1 MADDD
6 KKKPEPENPKGRDK
20 AAESRVNKQLA
31 QSENVSKRQE
41 KKQDILAKKAE
52 VLNKITQ
59 AAASNSDAKDKNN
72 REIFQNI
79 SDILDNNNVGSKVYL
94 DQLDKLENL
103 EKNLDTQI
111 KTGEKM
117 IENDNVV
124 RTLEDLIEENKRTT
138 TLLTAD
144 STAQLELQNQ
154 LRSLNGAFS
163 GLDEAGRENAAMLQ
177 MQFEESSQAL
187 KDAIE
192 SGDVQAQDLAMKQLE
207 QIKAG
212 AESEENRREA
222 QKLNELANSRLYQIA
237 DATEKT
243 AEGIGDAVSGALAS
257 AGVLAGLA
265 GFALLFLDPETFTKI
280 VSAIIDQVG
289 GVIDLIKGIITGDF
303 SMVMSGLGD
312 SWMLLTGVALALLPM
327 IVGKIAGIVKA
338 IKVFQVFMKTTF
350 IPGILRMYS
359 SIMSSGPVI
368 KLTNMLSKVA
378 TGFKVFMMN
387 AFIPGMV
394 KFFVGMM
401 TTLGTALK
409 GILAVIGPML
419 APVAI
424 ITALVLGIAFGL
436 KALSKALGFTSVFDM
451 LFVGVAYLKDAF
463 AHIVNAIGS
472 IVNFILGIV
481 EGIAGLL
488 GFEIDLPQI
497 PKMATD
503 NAAKKK
509 AEIKVK
515 DAAKKEEELKAAARK
530 KEEEELA
537 FATGSDMGF
546 DQMLEDSKEFDGE
559 LMNSQSFDNAL
570 EKANQGG
577 GDAVVTSVKRDGDNI
592 STTITTTTVSNP
604 FSRASS
610 IMDSVTS
617 R

>member
-31 QSENVSKRQE
+31 QSENVSKRNE
-41 KKQDILAKKAE
+41 KKQDILAKKADI
-52 VLNKITQ
+52 LNKITQ
-59 AAASNSDAKDKNN
+59 AAASNSDAKDKQN
-72 REIFQNI
+72 REIFQDI
-79 SDILDNNNVGSKVYL
+79 SDILDNNNVGSKVYI
-94 DQLDKLENL
+94 DQLDKLSKL
-103 EKNLDTQI
+103 ETSLDTQI

-163 GLDEAGRENAAMLQ
+163 GLDEAGKENAAMLQ
-177 MQFEESSQAL
+177 MQFAESSQAL

-207 QIKAG
+207 QIKAS

-243 AEGIGDAVSGALAS
+243 AEGVSDAISGALAG
-257 AGVLAGLA
+257 AGILAGLA
-265 GFALLFLDPETFTKI
+265 GLALLFIDPESFQAI
-280 VSAIIDQVG
+280 VQSIIEQVG
-289 GVIDLIKGIITGDF
+289 GVIDIIKGIISGDF

-312 SWMLLTGVALALLPM
+312 SWMLLTGVALALLPKV
-327 IVGKIAGIVKA
+327 IGFISRIVKA
-338 IKVFQVFMKTTF
+338 IKVFQVFMMKTF
-350 IPGILRMYS
+350 VPGMISMYQ
-359 SIMSSGPVI
+359 SIISSGPVI
-368 KLTNMLSKVA
+368 KLTNMLTKVGTA
-378 TGFKVFMMN
+378 FKAFMMN

-409 GILAVIGPML
+409 GILAVVGPML

-424 ITALVLGIAFGL
+424 ITALVLGIAYGL

-451 LFVGVAYLKDAF
+451 LFVGVAFLKDAF

-481 EGIAGLL
+481 EGIGSLL

-503 NAAKKK
+503 NAAKKR

-515 DAAKKEEELKAAARK
+515 DAAKKEEELKAAAKK

-537 FATGSDMGF
+537 FATGTDFNQDLVVQDDMSG
-546 DQMLEDSKEFDGE
+546 DMI
-559 LMNSQSFDNAL
+559 NSQSFDNAL

-577 GDAVVTSVKRDGDNI
+577 GDAIVTSVKRDGDNI
-592 STTITTTTVSNP
+592 SSVVTTTTISNP

-610 IMDSVTS
+610 VMDSVTS

>member
-6 KKKPEPENPKGRDK
+6 KKAPENPKGRDK
-20 AAESRVNKQLA
+20 AAEDRVNKQLT

-41 KKQDILAKKAE
+41 KKQDILAKKAD

-163 GLDEAGRENAAMLQ
+163 GLDEAGKENAAMLQ
-177 MQFEESSQAL
+177 MQFAESSQAL

-243 AEGIGDAVSGALAS
+243 AEGIGDAISGALAG
-257 AGVLAGLA
+257 AGILAGLA
-265 GFALLFLDPETFTKI
+265 GLALLFISPESFQAI
-280 VSAIIDQVG
+280 VQSIIEQVG
-289 GVIDLIKGIITGDF
+289 GVIDVIKGIITGDF

-312 SWMLLTGVALALLPM
+312 SWMLLSGVALALLPK
-327 IVGKIAGIVKA
+327 VIAFISRIVKA
-338 IKVFQVFMKTTF
+338 IKVFQVFMMKTF
-350 IPGILRMYS
+350 VPGILQMYS
-359 SIMSSGPVI
+359 SIMSSGPII
-368 KLTNMLSKVA
+368 KLTNMITKIGKV
-378 TGFKVFMMN
+378 FKVFMLGT
-387 AFIPGMV
+387 FIPGMISM
-394 KFFVGMM
+394 FTGMIAAITPILLAM
-401 TTLGTALK
+401 APILLP
-409 GILAVIGPML
+409 ILAIAALFGIIYAGL
-419 APVAI
+419 AAMRD
-424 ITALVLGIAFGL
+424 AM
-436 KALSKALGFTSVFDM
+436 GFTSIFDVIM
-451 LFVGVAYLKDAF
+451 LGFAYLKDAF
-463 AHIVNAIGS
+463 AHIVNAVGS
-472 IVNFILGIV
+472 IVNFILNMV
-481 EGIAGLL
+481 EGVAGIF
-488 GFEIDLPQI
+488 GFEIDLPKI

-503 NAAKKK
+503 NAEKKK

-515 DAAKKEEELKAAARK
+515 KAAQDQEKLEEERRK
-530 KEEEELA
+530 KEQADLE
-537 FATGSDMGF
+537 FATGTDFNQDLVVQDEMSGDM
-546 DQMLEDSKEFDGE
+546 
-559 LMNSQSFDNAL
+559 MNSTSFDNAL

-592 STTITTTTVSNP
+592 SSVVTTTTISNP

-610 IMDSVTS
+610 VMDSVTS

>member
-31 QSENVSKRQE
+31 QSENVSKRNE
-41 KKQDILAKKAE
+41 KKQDILAKKADI
-52 VLNKITQ
+52 LNKITQ
-59 AAASNSDAKDKNN
+59 AAASNSDAKDKQN
-72 REIFQNI
+72 REIFQDI

-94 DQLDKLENL
+94 DQLDKLSKL
-103 EKNLDTQI
+103 ETSLDTQI

-163 GLDEAGRENAAMLQ
+163 GLDEAGKENAAMLQ
-177 MQFEESSQAL
+177 MQFAESSQAL

-207 QIKAG
+207 QIKAS

-243 AEGIGDAVSGALAS
+243 AEGVSDAISGALAG
-257 AGVLAGLA
+257 AGILAGLA
-265 GFALLFLDPETFTKI
+265 GLALLFIDPESFQAI
-280 VSAIIDQVG
+280 VQSIIEQVG
-289 GVIDLIKGIITGDF
+289 GVIDIIKGIISGDF

-312 SWMLLTGVALALLPM
+312 SWVLLTGVALALLPKVIM
-327 IVGKIAGIVKA
+327 FISRIVKA
-338 IKVFQVFMKTTF
+338 IKVFQVFMMKTF
-350 IPGILRMYS
+350 VPGMISMYQ
-359 SIMSSGPVI
+359 SIISSGPVI
-368 KLTNMLSKVA
+368 KLTNMLTKVGTA
-378 TGFKVFMMN
+378 FKAFMMN

-409 GILAVIGPML
+409 GILAVVGPML

-424 ITALVLGIAFGL
+424 ITALVLGIAYGL

-451 LFVGVAYLKDAF
+451 LFVGVAFLKDAF

-481 EGIAGLL
+481 EGIGSLL

-503 NAAKKK
+503 NAAKKR

-515 DAAKKEEELKAAARK
+515 DAAKKEEELKAAAKK

-537 FATGSDMGF
+537 FATGTDFNQDLVVQDDMSG
-546 DQMLEDSKEFDGE
+546 DMI
-559 LMNSQSFDNAL
+559 NSQSFDNAL

-577 GDAVVTSVKRDGDNI
+577 GDAIVTSVKRDGDNI
-592 STTITTTTVSNP
+592 SSVVTTTTISNP

-610 IMDSVTS
+610 VMDSVTS

>member
-6 KKKPEPENPKGRDK
+6 KKAPENPKGRDK
-20 AAESRVNKQLA
+20 EADDRLNKQLT
-31 QSENVSKRQE
+31 QSKTTAKTQE

-59 AAASNSDAKDKNN
+59 AAASNSDTKDKSN
-72 REIFQNI
+72 RKIFEEIE
-79 SDILDNNNVGSKVYL
+79 DILDNNNVGSKVYL
-94 DQLDKLENL
+94 DQLSKLEDL
-103 EKNLDTQI
+103 ESSLDTQI

-138 TLLTAD
+138 QVLEAD

-192 SGDVQAQDLAMKQLE
+192 SGDTQAQDLAMKQLE

-222 QKLNELANSRLYQIA
+222 QKANEIANSRLGQIA
-237 DATEKT
+237 FAAEKT
-243 AEGIGDAVSGALAS
+243 AEGMEEAIGGALAG

-265 GFALLFLDPETFTKI
+265 GFALLFLDPEAFQDIMEKL
-280 VSAIIDQVG
+280 IDQVG
-289 GVIDLIKGIITGDF
+289 GVVDLITGIITGDF

-312 SWMLLTGVALALLPM
+312 SWMLLSGVALALLPKV
-327 IVGKIAGIVKA
+327 IGFIGKILKA
-338 IKVFQVFMKTTF
+338 IKVFQIFMMKTF
-350 IPGILRMYS
+350 VPGILSMYR
-359 SIMSSGPVI
+359 SIMSSGPII
-368 KLTNMLSKVA
+368 KLTNMITKIGKV
-378 TGFKVFMMN
+378 FKVFMLGT
-387 AFIPGMV
+387 FIPGMISM
-394 KFFVGMM
+394 FTGMIAAITPILIAM
-401 TTLGTALK
+401 APILLP
-409 GILAVIGPML
+409 ILAIAALFGIIYAGL
-419 APVAI
+419 AAMRD
-424 ITALVLGIAFGL
+424 AM
-436 KALSKALGFTSVFDM
+436 GFTSIFDVIM
-451 LFVGVAYLKDAF
+451 LGFAYLKDAF
-463 AHIVNAIGS
+463 AHIVNAVGS
-472 IVNFILGIV
+472 IVNFILNMV
-481 EGIAGLL
+481 EGVAGIF
-488 GFEIDLPQI
+488 GFEIDLPKI

-503 NAAKKK
+503 NAEKKK

-515 DAAKKEEELKAAARK
+515 KAAQDQEKLEEERRK
-530 KEEEELA
+530 KEQADLE
-537 FATGSDMGF
+537 FATGTDFNQDLVVQDEMDGDM
-546 DQMLEDSKEFDGE
+546 
-559 LMNSQSFDNAL
+559 MNSQSFDNAL

-577 GDAVVTSVKRDGDNI
+577 GDAVVTSVQRDGDNI
-592 STTITTTTVSNP
+592 TSVVTTTTISNP

-610 IMDSVTS
+610 VMEGVTS

>member
-6 KKKPEPENPKGRDK
+6 KKPEKEAPAPRAPKSTSDK
-20 AAESRVNKQLA
+20 ILEKQKEVAQKQLDRQQIQIKLQEGQKKVDEA
-31 QSENVSKRQE
+31 MNRGQTTLANSLSRAINGVKFALEKDPNNADLIADRLEESEDILSNVDKVLEAQE
-41 KKQDILAKKAE
+41 KRL
-52 VLNKITQ
+52 
-59 AAASNSDAKDKNN
+59 
-72 REIFQNI
+72 QN
-79 SDILDNNNVGSKVYL
+79 DP
-94 DQLDKLENL
+94 
-103 EKNLDTQI
+103 
-111 KTGEKM
+111 
-117 IENDNVV
+117 VV
-124 RTLEDLIEENKRTT
+124 RTLEDLIEENARSTK
-138 TLLTAD
+138 LLEAD
-144 STAQLELQNQ
+144 STAQLDLQNQ

-192 SGDVQAQDLAMKQLE
+192 SGDMQAQDLAMKQLE

-222 QKLNELANSRLYQIA
+222 QKQNELANSRLFQIA

-243 AEGIGDAVSGALAS
+243 AEGVSDAISGALAG
-257 AGVLAGLA
+257 AGILAGLA
-265 GFALLFLDPETFTKI
+265 GLALLFIDPESFQAI
-280 VSAIIDQVG
+280 VQSIIEQVG

-312 SWMLLTGVALALLPM
+312 SWMLLTGVALALLPKV
-327 IVGKIAGIVKA
+327 IGFISRIVKA
-338 IKVFQVFMKTTF
+338 IKVFQIFMMKTF
-350 IPGILRMYS
+350 VPGMISMYQ
-359 SIMSSGPVI
+359 SIISSGPVI
-368 KLTNMLSKVA
+368 KLTNMLSKVGKA
-378 TGFKVFMMN
+378 FKLFMVGT
-387 AFIPGMV
+387 FIPGMV
-394 KFFVGMM
+394 TFFTGMM
-401 TTLGTALK
+401 TTLGTALS

-419 APVAI
+419 LPVLAI
-424 ITALVLGIAFGL
+424 AAILGVIYLAFDSL
-436 KALSKALGFTSVFDM
+436 RKALGFTSIFDM
-451 LFVGVAYLKDAF
+451 IFVGVAYLKDAF

-515 DAAKKEEELKAAARK
+515 DAAKEEERLKEERRK
-530 KEEEELA
+530 KEEADLA
-537 FATGSDMGF
+537 FATGTDFNQDLVVQDDMSG
-546 DQMLEDSKEFDGE
+546 DMI
-559 LMNSQSFDNAL
+559 NSQSFDNAL

-577 GDAVVTSVKRDGDNI
+577 GDAIVTSVKRDGDNI
-592 STTITTTTVSNP
+592 SSVVTTTTISNP

-610 IMDSVTS
+610 VMDSVTS